1 MSEQEHV
8 QEEAQAAPFCGTR
21 QPGGSDLGVLQRRCV
36 GTCKAFNSHS
46 VALICGG
53 LCTAF
58 TRQMARALPCQVAFA
73 ASLKSEARDLIE
85 CTLTLELEAEINQ
98 DL

>member
-1 MSEQEHV
+1 ML
-8 QEEAQAAPFCGTR
+8 APVK
-21 QPGGSDLGVLQRRCV
+21 LLILIVLLY
-36 GTCKAFNSHS
+36 S
-46 VALICGG
+46 
-53 LCTAF
+53 TAF

>member
-1 MSEQEHV
+1 M
-8 QEEAQAAPFCGTR
+8 
-21 QPGGSDLGVLQRRCV
+21 LQRRCV
-36 GTCKAFNSHS
+36 GTCKDFNSHS

-73 ASLKSEARDLIE
+73 GSLKSEARDLTE

-98 DL
+98 DLQHV

>member
-1 MSEQEHV
+1 MCRRRHRLLRSAGQNSRVELTSV
-8 QEEAQAAPFCGTR
+8 CCRDAVLAPVK
-21 QPGGSDLGVLQRRCV
+21 LLILIVLLY
-36 GTCKAFNSHS
+36 S
-46 VALICGG
+46 
-53 LCTAF
+53 TAF